1 MCAQRLASVM
11 AFEVKLES
19 RDGVTKSREEQLR
32 HRWKH
37 MHREGPFKMGAHP
50 SYVGK

>member
-19 RDGVTKSREEQLR
+19 RWGDKRSWRTAAPQVKTHASR
-32 HRWKH
+32 
-37 MHREGPFKMGAHP
+37 GAL
-50 SYVGK
+50 